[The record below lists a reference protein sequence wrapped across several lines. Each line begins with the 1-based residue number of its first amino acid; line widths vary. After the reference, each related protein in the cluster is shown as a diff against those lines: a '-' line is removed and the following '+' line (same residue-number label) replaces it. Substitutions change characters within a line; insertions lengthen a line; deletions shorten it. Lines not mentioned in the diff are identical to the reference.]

1 MLSLFIG
8 LTLCV
13 VTSGTVS
20 TKAEAQQSVEG
31 QQSAAPKDQNYTLA
45 YKQSVEEDK
54 PLMVVVSAGY
64 CPACDVLK
72 KTTIANMEQAGEL
85 DSVSV
90 AVVDRD
96 AEPELAKQLMA
107 NEKMVPQIIVFS
119 RSEDGRWN
127 RRLLKGYQP
136 VQPVRSMIRAVIGR
150 G

>member
-8 LTLCV
+8 LAFTII
-13 VTSGTVS
+13 TSGSSATHTTVS
-20 TKAEAQQSVEG
+20 QTHN
-31 QQSAAPKDQNYTLA
+31 PKDQNYTLA

-54 PLMVVVSAGY
+54 PLLVVVSSGY

-72 KTTIANMEQAGEL
+72 KTTIANMQQSGEL

-96 AEPELAKQLMA
+96 AEPELAKQLME
-107 NEKMVPQIIVFS
+107 NENMVPQIILFS
-119 RSEDGRWN
+119 RSPDGQWN
-127 RRLLKGYQP
+127 RKKLMGYQP
-136 VQPVRSMIRAVIGR
+136 VQPVRSLIRSILRR

>member
-8 LTLCV
+8 LTLAV
-13 VTSGTVS
+13 VTSGS
-20 TKAEAQQSVEG
+20 TSSSVA
-31 QQSAAPKDQNYTLA
+31 SHRTPAPKDQNYTLA

-72 KTTIANMEQAGEL
+72 KTTIANMEQSGEL

-96 AEPELAKQLMA
+96 AEPELAAQLMA
-107 NEKMVPQIIVFS
+107 DEKMVPQIIFFS
-119 RSEDGRWN
+119 RNEEGRWN
-127 RRLLKGYQP
+127 RRRLMGYQP
-136 VQPVRSMIRAVIGR
+136 VQPVRTLLRSITGR

>member
-8 LTLCV
+8 LTLAV
-13 VTSGTVS
+13 VTHGSTSAGVVS
-20 TKAEAQQSVEG
+20 HRTQ
-31 QQSAAPKDQNYTLA
+31 APKDQNYTLA
-45 YKQSVEEDK
+45 YQQSVEEDK

-72 KTTIANMEQAGEL
+72 KTTIAKMEQSGEL

-96 AEPELAKQLMA
+96 AEPELAAQLMA
-107 NEKMVPQIIVFS
+107 DEKMVPQIIFFS
-119 RSEDGRWN
+119 RNEEGRWN
-127 RRLLKGYQP
+127 RRRLMGYQP
-136 VQPVRSMIRAVIGR
+136 IQPVRVLLRSIVGR

>member
-8 LTLCV
+8 LTLAVFTIGSASSGV
-13 VTSGTVS
+13 VSHRI
-20 TKAEAQQSVEG
+20 Q
-31 QQSAAPKDQNYTLA
+31 APKDQNYTLA
-45 YKQSVEEDK
+45 YQQSVEEDK

-72 KTTIANMEQAGEL
+72 KTTIANMERSGEL

-96 AEPELAKQLMA
+96 AEPELAAQLMA
-107 NEKMVPQIIVFS
+107 DEKMVPQIIFFS
-119 RSEDGRWN
+119 RNEEGRWKR
-127 RRLLKGYQP
+127 RRLMGYQP
-136 VQPVRSMIRAVIGR
+136 IQPVRTLLRSIVDR